1 MIRTVFISLVLIWSL
16 QYASAQQKTTKSVT
30 KTTKSPTKTVS
41 KTKTKTKT
49 VTKTAKTPV
58 KLEPQVLIVKIIS
71 SDFKNMVGSF
81 DIRQRIEDKIDEQLT
96 ATKNGEWI
104 SGDSGPGEA
113 NILYKV
119 LNVDQATKLILKV
132 LDEEK
137 FIKSVIIGIRTSVSQ
152 GRGNYKVI
160 YPANYKGSI

>member
-1 MIRTVFISLVLIWSL
+1 MKPICTLLILILSL
-16 QYASAQQKTTKSVT
+16 QHATAQPKKPTTPVT
-30 KTTKSPTKTVS
+30 KTTKPATKTIT

-49 VTKTAKTPV
+49 ITKTV
-58 KLEPQVLIVKIIS
+58 KPAVKQEPQVLIIKIQS
-71 SDFKNMVGSF
+71 AEFKNMVGSF
-81 DIRQRIEDKIDEQLT
+81 DIRQRIEDKIDDQLE

-119 LNVDQATKLILKV
+119 QNVDQATKLILKV

-137 FIKSVIIGIRTSVSQ
+137 FIKSVIIGIRTSAPQ
-152 GRGNYKVI
+152 GRWNYKVI
-160 YPANYKGSI
+160 YPTNYKGSI